1 MVFSSVGIFQVI
13 QDNLIGILGGG
24 FSLTLIVKV
33 IADAV
38 SNRKATRSID
48 NFGNLLGNNGK
59 AILKIVN
66 DFKDDIKKEIVAI
79 IDDNKSLVKELKQ
92 ERKEKEFL
100 QEAFVT
106 VLSVANVPIA
116 QKKEY
121 YNAVLK
127 VSSISEVAK
136 TSLLASIEAEE
147 QKIVSSNVEI
157 DEALN
162 SLQSGDSEQEGV

>member
-1 MVFSSVGIFQVI
+1 MVYSGLVQVI
-13 QDNLIGILGGG
+13 QENVYQILTGGVTL
-24 FSLTLIVKV
+24 SLIVKI
-33 IADAV
+33 IADAI

-48 NFGNLLGNNGK
+48 GFGNLLGNNGK

-79 IDDNKSLVKELKQ
+79 IDDNKSLVKELKA

-100 QEAFVT
+100 QEVFVT

-121 YNAVLK
+121 YNAVMK
-127 VSSISEVAK
+127 VSSISDVTK
-136 TSLLASIEAEE
+136 DSLLASIEADE
-147 QKIVSSNVEI
+147 QKVLSSNTKI
-157 DEALN
+157 DNALELIDN
-162 SLQSGDSEQEGV
+162 SEQEGV